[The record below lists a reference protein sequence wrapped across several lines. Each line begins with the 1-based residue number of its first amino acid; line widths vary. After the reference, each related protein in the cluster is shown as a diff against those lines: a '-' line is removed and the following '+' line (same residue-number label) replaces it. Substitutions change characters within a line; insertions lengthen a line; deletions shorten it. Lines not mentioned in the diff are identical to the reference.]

1 MTQSW
6 GVFQQEYAHGKLS
19 STSGMAVSW
28 IGSIQF
34 ALCPMLGCVSGPLLD
49 CGYLKQLMMVGGL
62 LYTFCLMMASLS
74 KEYWQVLLSHGIGVG
89 IGMGL
94 IFSPSVATLS
104 HHFARSRYRT
114 LAFGLQASGS
124 AIAGIFLPIMLN
136 YLIPAVGVDWS
147 LRILGFL
154 VLAFSAFA
162 FFALS
167 TTVAPRKKVAVLSP
181 EVFRNKAYTVYVAGA
196 CLASMAI
203 YAPQTFG
210 VTYATSKG
218 VPVSLANYAPAIA
231 NGVSL
236 FGRIIPLFFAQ
247 RIGPINVLAAF
258 GSASG
263 IMMYFWTLTNSV
275 GAILA
280 YDAIY
285 GIASGGYGASMNPG
299 AASFAPH
306 TNQAGLYL
314 GMCFFVSGFFWL
326 AGTPITAQLKD
337 TNDTYLEASM
347 FCATVV
353 LVGSIGI
360 GVSRVMR
367 SKQVGTPWV

>member
-6 GVFQQEYAHGKLS
+6 GVFQQEYLSGKLS
-19 STSGMAVSW
+19 DTSGMAVSW

-34 ALCPMLGCVSGPLLD
+34 ALCPMLGCISGPLLD
-49 CGYLKQLMMVGGL
+49 CGYLKHLILVGGL
-62 LYTFCLMMASLS
+62 LYSFCFMMASLS
-74 KEYWQVLLSHGIGVG
+74 KEYWQVLLSHGFGVG

-114 LAFGLQASGS
+114 LAFGFQASGS
-124 AIAGIFLPIMLN
+124 AISGIYLPIMLN

-154 VLAFSAFA
+154 VLAFCAFA

-167 TTVAPRKKVAVLSP
+167 TTVPPRKKVAVLSP

-203 YAPQTFG
+203 YAPQTFS

-258 GSASG
+258 GCASG
-263 IMMYFWTLTNSV
+263 IMMYFWTLTNGA

-285 GIASGGYGASMNPG
+285 GIASGGYGASLNPG

-314 GMCFFVSGFFWL
+314 GMCFFVSGWFWL

-337 TNDTYLEASM
+337 TNDTYLEASI

-353 LVGSIGI
+353 LVGGIWIGI
-360 GVSRVMR
+360 SRVMR
-367 SKQVGTPWV
+367 SKQVGTKWV